1 MSKAAVVFFYVLG
14 MLIAYVRRLK
24 FAAMIRGEK
33 VSADQYLLFQ
43 VASTSY
49 FALFFLAFYENFGTS
64 LMTLLIAI
72 PSLFLGVDIFT
83 RLLMHA
89 YPLPGKWVEILAV
102 AFSIPF
108 VPFYFV
114 FKLLL
119 KLIYGKNWIRSYP
132 GYAIEEARRL
142 IFTDEHNRRLVEGIL
157 RLTDKRAKDIMV
169 PRIDMVCVPSDTS
182 IEELAKIM
190 TKTGHS
196 RIPVFSGSIDE
207 IKGFVYVKD
216 ILDAVL
222 KGRKK
227 LDDKLIRDVIF
238 VPENK
243 RCDEL
248 LWELQEKHQQL
259 AIVVDEYGGTA
270 GLVTLEDVLEE
281 IVGEIIDEYDRDEEP
296 VVKISEKEFYI
307 NPTISIVDLKQ
318 EFQKRYG
325 IDISFPEGDYDTLS
339 GLIMEE
345 LGHIPK
351 KGEKITMDS
360 CEIEVVSAKRRRIN
374 KVLLRFLT

>member
-1 MSKAAVVFFYVLG
+1 MSKAMVVIFYILG
-14 MLIAYVRRLK
+14 MLISYVRRLK
-24 FAAMIRGEK
+24 FAAMIRGERI
-33 VSADQYLLFQ
+33 SADQYLLFQ

-49 FALFFLAFYENFGTS
+49 FALFFLLFYENFGTS
-64 LMTLLIAI
+64 PVTLLIAI

-89 YPLPGKWVEILAV
+89 YPLPGRWIEVLAII
-102 AFSIPF
+102 FSAPF
-108 VPFYFV
+108 SPFYLL
-114 FKLLL
+114 FKLILIA
-119 KLIYGKNWIRSYP
+119 IYGKNWTRNYP

-157 RLTDKRAKDIMV
+157 LLTDKRVKDIMV
-169 PRIDMVCVPSDTS
+169 PRIDMVCVPMDTS
-182 IEELAKIM
+182 IEELARIM

-196 RIPVFSGSIDE
+196 RIPVFSDSVDE

-216 ILDAVL
+216 ILDAVM
-222 KGRKK
+222 KGKK
-227 LDDKLIRDVIF
+227 DLDEKLVRPIIF

-281 IVGEIIDEYDRDEEP
+281 LVGEIIDEYDRGEEP
-296 VVKISEKEFYI
+296 VVKISDNEFYI
-307 NPTISIVDLKQ
+307 NPTISIADLKQ

-325 IDISFPEGDYDTLS
+325 IEIEFPEGDYDTLS
-339 GLIMEE
+339 GLLMEE

-351 KGEKITMDS
+351 KGEKIQLDS
-360 CEIEVVSAKRRRIN
+360 CEIEVISAKRRRIN
-374 KVLLRFLT
+374 KVLLKISD